1 MFSFWPFNGAVV
13 LGENP
18 RASEHDQYRADES
31 DRGEDSKHVQSQGQ
45 VHLQASSVGLA
56 ESSRPGPRL
65 KLQTYCT
72 TRPFPAAP

>member
-31 DRGEDSKHVQSQGQ
+31 DRGADSQHVQSQGQ

-56 ESSRPGPRL
+56 
-65 KLQTYCT
+65 TV
-72 TRPFPAAP
+72 